1 MSPSQDI
8 ADIAKKHYKSLPM
21 SFRIALNFLGLS
33 SGNSRRFLSYLMF
46 LECFCQEL
54 IDLGYKDAMAQEQGI
69 RAFLEL

>member
-1 MSPSQDI
+1 
-8 ADIAKKHYKSLPM
+8 M

-54 IDLGYKDAMAQEQGI
+54 IHLGYKDAMAQEQGI
-69 RAFLEL
+69 RAFLEV